1 MGFTMKLE
9 VAVADITKLAVDA
22 IVNAANPALIHGGGV
37 CGAIHRAAGPELETA
52 CQVDYPMGIHTGEAV
67 NTPAFALTAKWVIHT
82 VGPKFTPS
90 DDVTGI
96 AYALLARCYSN
107 SLSLAAKLGAKSIAF
122 PAIST
127 GIYGFPPEGAAVVAA
142 HAIVLWEEANPS
154 TTLETVHLVA
164 FDAAAASILQ
174 EAVDGWKHR

>member
-1 MGFTMKLE
+1 MKIE
-9 VAVADITKLAVDA
+9 VTVADITTLEVDA
-22 IVNAANPALIHGGGV
+22 IVNAANPALVHGGGV
-37 CGAIHRAAGPELETA
+37 CGAIHRAAGPKLEEA
-52 CQVDYPMGIHTGEAV
+52 CLADYPMGIHTGEAV
-67 NTPAFALTAKWVIHT
+67 NTEGYALPAKWVIHT

-90 DDVTGI
+90 DDTTGI
-96 AYALLARCYSN
+96 AHVLLARCYYN
-107 SLSLAAKLGAKSIAF
+107 SLSLAAKLGAASIAF

-127 GIYGFPPEGAAVVAA
+127 GIYGFPPEGAAVVAT

-154 TTLETVHLVA
+154 TTLKTIHLVA